1 MTLYGS
7 VEEETRSK
15 QGVAG
20 GDGDEREVD
29 WTQRNSYAP
38 TTLPV
43 LSSDSLS
50 NLVFGVRPS

>member
-1 MTLYGS
+1 M
-7 VEEETRSK
+7 
-15 QGVAG
+15 AG

-43 LSSDSLS
+43 LSSDSVS